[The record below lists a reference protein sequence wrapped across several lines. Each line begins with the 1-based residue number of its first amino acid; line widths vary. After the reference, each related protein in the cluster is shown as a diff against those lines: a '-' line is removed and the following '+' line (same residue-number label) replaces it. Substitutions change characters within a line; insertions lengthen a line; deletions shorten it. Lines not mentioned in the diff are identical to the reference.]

1 MGTSSEQH
9 YSLRW
14 NDYTVKIV
22 TAFQSLRDE
31 EDFVDVTVACDGHH
45 YSAHKMVLSACSPY
59 FRSLLRANPCQHP
72 IVILKDVGHIEMER
86 LLEFMYNGEVNIAQ
100 DQLAA
105 FLKTAESL
113 KIRGLAGSSDDLDQ
127 VYWPSIFLLI
137 YSSNYI

>member
-59 FRSLLRANPCQHP
+59 FRSLLRVSFCVPF
-72 IVILKDVGHIEMER
+72 K
-86 LLEFMYNGEVNIAQ
+86 
-100 DQLAA
+100 
-105 FLKTAESL
+105 
-113 KIRGLAGSSDDLDQ
+113 
-127 VYWPSIFLLI
+127 
-137 YSSNYI
+137 